1 MLYRTLRKV
10 QEFQRIPYP
19 LAATAPRLLS
29 PRYRAARAAV
39 VIFCL
44 GFGAL
49 NVFSALGLGDPR
61 LPGLYSFRAAT
72 VGDGILLPV
81 LAYALVRAA
90 DPRGP
95 ASRFQ
100 TRLSAAGGVLGVLAG
115 AGVQAGALMDPD
127 ARLDWTFPALHDYNL
142 PGWYHAVFLIAASGF
157 FAQRL
162 ALLLAQTREEARDS
176 TALALRRVQSV
187 GILAVL
193 IPGLAFLGLLEEDTL
208 AGAPRVGGIVLVS
221 LLAFGA
227 VLCAGLCWAC
237 GRSTVEWCV
246 LAVLGALLPAL
257 TLCDLFLPGHAISVP
272 AALLSGAVGLAIIAV
287 ARTIMERRA
296 VTRGPATHIVLSF
309 LAVCEAVCAVGPVY
323 AAMTVREVTAVR
335 LAAGAVISLLLS
347 SEEWLVLRA
356 IVRAA
361 RQYQPNA
368 SS

>member
-1 MLYRTLRKV
+1 MREVNELPK
-10 QEFQRIPYP
+10 ISYP
-19 LAATAPRLLS
+19 LAAATPSLLS
-29 PRYRAARAAV
+29 PRYRAVRAACA
-39 VIFCL
+39 IFCL

-49 NVFSALGLGDPR
+49 NVFAVLGLGDPR

-100 TRLSAAGGVLGVLAG
+100 TRFSMAGGVLGALAG
-115 AGVQAGALMDPD
+115 TGVQAWALMDPD
-127 ARLDWTFPALHDYNL
+127 ARLNWTFPAPHYYNL
-142 PGWYHAVFLIAASGF
+142 PGWYHAVFLIVASGF

-162 ALLLAQTREEARDS
+162 ALLLAQMREEARDS
-176 TALALRRVQSV
+176 MALALRRIQSV

-193 IPGLAFLGLLEEDTL
+193 IPGFAFLGLLEEDSL
-208 AGAPRVGGIVLVS
+208 AGTPRIASVVLVS
-221 LLAFGA
+221 LVTFGA

-237 GRSTVEWCV
+237 GRDAVKWCV

-257 TLCDLFLPGHAISVP
+257 TLCDLFLPGHAVSVA
-272 AALLSGAVGLAIIAV
+272 AALLSGAVGLGIIAI
-287 ARTIMERRA
+287 ARTILERRA
-296 VTRGPATHIVLSF
+296 VTRGPATHVVLSF
-309 LAVCEAVCAVGPVY
+309 LAACQAVCAVGPVY
-323 AAMTVREVTAVR
+323 AAMTTREVTAVR
-335 LAAGAVISLLLS
+335 LAAGITVSLLLS